1 MIPVGKLRPRSAG
14 LLSPPARI
22 VEADDGERR
31 RIARDLHD
39 GLQSRLVL
47 LAMTAHRVGVDAAA
61 CPSVRAD
68 SAELESGLQ
77 AAITELRQIVHGLM
91 PAALAERGL
100 YAAAEELA
108 DRMPIPTAVECDLG
122 GVPLPGVVE
131 STGYLV
137 ISEALANAVK
147 HSRARSLLVRLRH
160 HDESL
165 RVEVSDD
172 GVGGAHLNGG
182 AGMRGMAD
190 RIDALRGVLMIDS
203 PPGGG
208 TRVVAKVPCA
218 S

>member
-1 MIPVGKLRPRSAG
+1 
-14 LLSPPARI
+14 
-22 VEADDGERR
+22 
-31 RIARDLHD
+31 
-39 GLQSRLVL
+39 
-47 LAMTAHRVGVDAAA
+47 
-61 CPSVRAD
+61 
-68 SAELESGLQ
+68 
-77 AAITELRQIVHGLM
+77 M
-91 PAALAERGL
+91 PAALAECGL